1 MNYDLA
7 LQYIEEKNKLGIVP
21 GLDNIKEL
29 LTRLGNPQDK
39 CRCLHIAGTNGKGSV
54 FSYVQDVLMEEGY
67 TVGRYISPTIFTY
80 LERFS
85 INKQNI
91 DEDLFAKYL
100 TEVAHIVDKMVE
112 EGFHSPSAFEIET
125 AIMFLYFEREKVDFV
140 LVECG
145 MGGLLDATNV
155 IRNPFV
161 VAFAGISM
169 DHMNFL
175 GDSITKI
182 AQNKAGIIKEGCL
195 CVSSP
200 QVNVVKDILAETCE
214 KMKASIKIVS
224 EGEINCISSDISGS
238 TFNYKGH
245 KYKISLLGE
254 HQLVNAAT
262 AIEVIFAM
270 RSQGIV
276 ISDDSISR
284 GLLQTIWP
292 GRMTVMRK
300 NPYVIVDGA
309 HNVAAWESLTKS
321 INKYFTNREIIYIIG
336 VLRDKE
342 YDKMVDIFSDNMKLA
357 ITVTPD
363 NKRAL
368 EKEVLADIIRS
379 HNIEAYT
386 AKTSCEA
393 LEIALAK
400 ATEDDVILVC
410 GSLSFIAEY
419 LNGDR
424 YE

>member
-7 LQYIEEKNKLGIVP
+7 LQYIDEKNKLGIIP

-39 CRCLHIAGTNGKGSV
+39 CRCLHIAGTNGKGSI
-54 FSYVQDVLMEEGY
+54 FSYVQDILMEEGY

-85 INKQNI
+85 INKQSMG
-91 DEDLFAKYL
+91 EDLFAKYM
-100 TEVAHIVDKMVE
+100 TEVAAIVDKMVD
-112 EGFHSPSAFEIET
+112 EGQNSPSAFEIET
-125 AIMFLYFEREKVDFV
+125 AIMFLYFAREKVDFV

-155 IRNPFV
+155 INNPFV
-161 VAFAGISM
+161 VTFASISM

-175 GDSITKI
+175 GDSITEI
-182 AQNKAGIIKEGCL
+182 ALNKAGIIKEGCL

-200 QVNVVKDILAETCE
+200 QESAVKEVLVETCD
-214 KMKASIKIVS
+214 KMNASLEIV
-224 EGEINCISSDISGS
+224 EENEIGDIYSDVSGS
-238 TFNYKGH
+238 SFYYKGD
-245 KYKISLLGE
+245 KYETALLGE
-254 HQLVNAAT
+254 HQVINAAT

-270 RSQGIV
+270 RRQGIIV
-276 ISDDSISR
+276 SDDSIKR
-284 GLLQTIWP
+284 GLLHTTWP
-292 GRMTVMRK
+292 GRMSVMRK

-309 HNVAAWESLTKS
+309 HNEAAWICLTKS
-321 INKYFTNREIIYIIG
+321 VNKYFTNKKFIYIIG

-342 YDKMVDIFSDNMKLA
+342 YNKMVDIFSDNMKLA

-368 EKEVLADIIRS
+368 SKEALADIIRAK
-379 HNIEAYT
+379 NIEAYT
-386 AKTSCEA
+386 ATTSCEA
-393 LEIALAK
+393 LEIAFSK
-400 ATEDDVILVC
+400 ATGDDVILVC